1 MMTELN
7 PFKPLIPFIYLR
19 SEKKK
24 NTENNCNSV
33 SFGSRKQHLCC
44 HAVSV
49 TLV

>member
-7 PFKPLIPFIYLR
+7 PFKPLIPLIYLR
-19 SEKKK
+19 SEKK

-33 SFGSRKQHLCC
+33 SFGSRKQHLCG